1 MELTVAYLEEQFALF
16 NQQYFNN
23 ELPQPRL
30 VVSNSRTQLGRFCL
44 QRIGSWPFGLRKRD
58 SYTIRVSAYYDV
70 EEKDY
75 QNILLHEMIHYY
87 IAYKHIHDTSS
98 HGAEFERIMNW
109 LNKEHGWNIT
119 KMAQTKG
126 WTVAARNK
134 KTRSRHVLALQARD
148 GKCYMSVVHP
158 KYIQYVENQLKR
170 IPEITQHEWFVSSS
184 DTFANYSQTRSLRA
198 RRLSKDEYERNLME
212 LRGASVE

>member
-75 QNILLHEMIHYY
+75 QNILLHEMIHYS
-87 IAYKHIHDTSS
+87 IAYTGLKDTSA
-98 HGAEFERIMNW
+98 HGVVFRGMMDNLNRKYGWEITVTQDTRGWELSEAAQKKMER
-109 LNKEHGWNIT
+109 
-119 KMAQTKG
+119 Q
-126 WTVAARNK
+126 
-134 KTRSRHVLALQARD
+134 RHSKRLILALVTHD
-148 GKCYMSVVHP
+148 GKYFLSVVSRRCAGE
-158 KYIQYVENQLKR
+158 IELR
-170 IPEITQHEWFVSSS
+170 ILRTSDIIEHRWFESS
-184 DTFANYSQTRSLRA
+184 DDYFSTFTVVRSLRG
-198 RRLSKDEYERNLME
+198 RRVSKEEYERFLPK
-212 LRGASVE
+212 